1 MKCSNPYCNR
11 GIGLVAH
18 RRGWF
23 GKRRYCSRN
32 CRYAVVA
39 DLPKRSHQKQSASTY
54 FEWLFLQPIE
64 NPPQKLMP
72 AVIRTPYPSVHP
84 PPACAATARG
94 RKTAAYL

>member
-23 GKRRYCSRN
+23 SKRRYCSRN
-32 CRYAVVA
+32 CRKAFVA
-39 DLPKRSHQKQSASTY
+39 DLPKQSHQEQSASTY

-72 AVIRTPYPSVHP
+72 AIIRIK
-84 PPACAATARG
+84 AC
-94 RKTAAYL
+94 

>member
-23 GKRRYCSRN
+23 SKRRYCSKN
-32 CRYAVVA
+32 CRYAFVA
-39 DLPKRSHQKQSASTY
+39 DLPKWSHQKQSASTC

-64 NPPQKLMP
+64 NPPQKLIP
-72 AVIRTPYPSVHP
+72 AVIRIK
-84 PPACAATARG
+84 AR
-94 RKTAAYL
+94 